1 VMLPLTPTLYPLGG
15 EGFFG
20 SPGGSPSSDVAPHP
34 YPLPLIGGEGFFSSP
49 GGSPSK
55 SQHRLALSICGRL

>member
-1 VMLPLTPTLYPLGG
+1 MSPFLFFGLPFRFDPLTPILYPLGG

-20 SPGGSPSSDVAPHP
+20 
-34 YPLPLIGGEGFFSSP
+34 SP